1 MSDLAAIFLNVL
13 TPVFA
18 LVLLGR
24 FAGPRLGLQARTLS
38 RVAYYLLAPGFVFSV
53 LGTARVEGAL
63 AARMVAYILLVQIG
77 CAVAGFLV
85 ARLLGRPA
93 KVAAAYILIATF
105 ANVGNFGLAI
115 VRFARGDEATVAATI
130 YYVAIS
136 TSSFAIGVAAANW
149 VKGGGM
155 GALVAVLKTPAV
167 LALPPALG
175 LNLLNIPLPP
185 FLLRPAELLGAA
197 MIPTMLLGLGVQFSE
212 SGFPRPS
219 LDMFAASAV
228 RLVLAPALAVL
239 IAIPFGLV
247 GLPRDAGIIQASTP
261 AAVFAAIIALEH
273 DLLPEFV
280 TATVL
285 LSTAVSVVTMAVV
298 LYLL

>member
-1 MSDLAAIFLNVL
+1 MGQLAAIFLNVL

-18 LVLLGR
+18 LVVLGR
-24 FAGPRLGLQARTLS
+24 FAGLKLGLQARTLS

-63 AARMVAYILLVQIG
+63 AARMVAYILVVQVC
-77 CAVAGFLV
+77 CAVAGFAV
-85 ARLLGRPA
+85 ARLLRRPA

-115 VRFARGDEATVAATI
+115 IRFALGEGATVAATI

-149 VKGGGM
+149 IKGGGM
-155 GALVAVLKTPAV
+155 GAMVAAIKTPAV
-167 LALPPALG
+167 ICLPPALG
-175 LNLLNIPLPP
+175 LNLLDIPLPP
-185 FLLRPAELLGAA
+185 FLLRPAELLGSA
-197 MIPTMLLGLGVQFSE
+197 MIPVMLLGLGVQFAE
-212 SGFPRPS
+212 SR
-219 LDMFAASAV
+219 LTTDMFAASAV
-228 RLVLAPALAVL
+228 RLIIAPALAFAL
-239 IAIPFGLV
+239 AFPFGLA
-247 GLPRDAGIIQASTP
+247 GMARDAGIIQASTP

-285 LSTAVSVVTMAVV
+285 LSTALSVVTMAIV
-298 LYLL
+298 LYLI